1 MPVKELMTRVENLKA
16 NPIRLGSFELGNSLT
31 GSMAPIEEHV
41 TTLDNS
47 QKTKMVNEFSKDI
60 KVIVD
65 VVKTKIADVN
75 TRVNLTMRAVGNQ
88 TLVEGAV
95 QFNRVKVPK
104 PKPFCGALDAKALE
118 NSLWFGAIFQSYKY
132 SSRRVRNIGKESL
145 LYYKTKTRP
154 RGTLGEVKRPT
165 WRRNQLG
172 VRWIHPLCHRLF
184 GFSFADLFYKTAIV
198 TRFCKRL
205 EVIVRHLF

>member
-1 MPVKELMTRVENLKA
+1 
-16 NPIRLGSFELGNSLT
+16 
-31 GSMAPIEEHV
+31 MAPIEEHV

-118 NSLWFGAIFQSYKY
+118 NSL
-132 SSRRVRNIGKESL
+132 
-145 LYYKTKTRP
+145 
-154 RGTLGEVKRPT
+154 
-165 WRRNQLG
+165 
-172 VRWIHPLCHRLF
+172 
-184 GFSFADLFYKTAIV
+184 
-198 TRFCKRL
+198 
-205 EVIVRHLF
+205 